1 MIQRIQTLWLFFA
14 TLVLSGLFLFPFVN
28 FIDLVGLGKQ
38 IYVTGMYSANNN
50 ARVQESSSVLLAV
63 YAGLVALLP
72 LCIIFLYKNR
82 KQQMRFIMIEIALTI
97 LLGVWMWSQAFATLE
112 TINQTVGVNNVGVG
126 FFLLPVAVILL
137 AMAIGGIRKDE
148 KLIKSA
154 DRLR

>member
-50 ARVQESSSVLLAV
+50 ARVQESSSVLLTV

-126 FFLLPVAVILL
+126 YFLLPVAVILL